1 MSLLWYFC
9 FMSSPEEFPPKGFHI
24 VRGVDTPFGPMDTLE
39 ENEGYRLHIPLADM
53 VEVEAEAETE
63 TEPQDPVAEI

>member
-1 MSLLWYFC
+1 
-9 FMSSPEEFPPKGFHI
+9 MSSPDKFPLKGFHI
-24 VRGVDTPFGPMDTLE
+24 VREVDTPYGPMDMLE

-53 VEVEAEAETE
+53 VEAEAEAEAETETE